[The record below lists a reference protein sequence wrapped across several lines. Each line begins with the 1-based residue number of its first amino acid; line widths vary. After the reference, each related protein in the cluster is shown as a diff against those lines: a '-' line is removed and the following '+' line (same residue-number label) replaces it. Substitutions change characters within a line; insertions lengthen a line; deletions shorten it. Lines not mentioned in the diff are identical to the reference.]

1 MRAVRFHKPG
11 DLRVEDIPR
20 PGALSPDQVRIRV
33 LAAGIC
39 GSDVHNF
46 RTGMWLAQLPVTP
59 GHEFSGE
66 VIEVGSDVLGFS
78 LGDLVVADSR
88 VPCGRCPHCLAGRG
102 NLCVSLGFVGEV
114 CDGGFAQEAV
124 LPARGLL
131 RVVSDITAEIA
142 ALCEPLAVALHA
154 MRRLDPIPGEPVL
167 VAGGGPIGGLAA
179 LLLRSFG
186 FGPVLLADRNSRRSA
201 LLAEVAGVEPI
212 ALDPVAIVARC
223 GGIGPRFCLEA
234 TGSLDVLRV
243 LLRAVSGGGRIAM
256 VGIFH
261 GEGMLDPNLIV
272 EREIDL
278 RGCSV
283 FGGEQAEAL
292 ALLPA
297 LASKLARLTE
307 NPIGLADVPAAYER
321 LIRGEASK
329 LKTLIR
335 P

>member
-20 PGALSPDQVRIRV
+20 PGALAPDQVRIRV

-66 VIEVGSDVLGFS
+66 VVEVGADVVGFNA
-78 LGDLVVADSR
+78 GDLVVADSR
-88 VPCGRCPHCLAGRG
+88 VPCGRCPHCLDVRS

-114 CDGGFAQEAV
+114 CDGGFAEEAV

-131 RVVSDITAEIA
+131 RVASDLAPEIA

-179 LLLRSFG
+179 LLLSSFG
-186 FGPVLLADRNSRRSA
+186 FGPVLLAERNAARSA
-201 LLAEVAGVEPI
+201 LLVEVAGVEPI
-212 ALDPVAIVARC
+212 TLDPGAIAARC

-243 LLRAVSGGGRIAM
+243 LLHAVSGGGRIAM

-272 EREIDL
+272 EREIEL

-307 NPIGLADVPAAYER
+307 EPIGLADVPAAYQR